1 LAKIVEDVI
10 RGLQFKEDRAQEVKN
25 ALSQL
30 QDIEQVYQKSEEELY
45 EGTLDRIGRVAL
57 MDFEARGLLEG
68 LVEQYFKQLPLFRE
82 SYEIAVLNSQ
92 DQKYQRLVVKEQFIQ
107 LTIPV
112 PYACPPLKEAKFIG
126 EAKCF
131 TFEEET
137 DHERFS

>member
-1 LAKIVEDVI
+1 LTKIVEDVI

-68 LVEQYFKQLPLFRE
+68 LV
-82 SYEIAVLNSQ
+82 
-92 DQKYQRLVVKEQFIQ
+92 
-107 LTIPV
+107 
-112 PYACPPLKEAKFIG
+112 
-126 EAKCF
+126 
-131 TFEEET
+131 
-137 DHERFS
+137 